1 MSVLF
6 HECSVLIFISMFLF
20 PEGQT
25 GEACECSKKQ
35 YVFVNRGASD
45 KKVLLLFLVSFN
57 LLNVTFFFFF
67 KQNTRDHAQRRL
79 RSSFSFFKTPVRKKA
94 TSTTRSRLIQTGNSL
109 NRLGGA
115 GNKHRC

>member
-57 LLNVTFFFFF
+57 LLNVTFFFLNKIRGIMLRGDYEVASLFLRRRFGKKLLAQHEVDLF
-67 KQNTRDHAQRRL
+67 KLVTR
-79 RSSFSFFKTPVRKKA
+79 
-94 TSTTRSRLIQTGNSL
+94 
-109 NRLGGA
+109 
-115 GNKHRC
+115 